1 MKKTDILNALGILL
15 AMTSCGSASQ
25 YASNQK
31 YQDGFYSRPSA
42 TETRTA
48 TLASRS
54 KVDELVEETKNSQIF
69 LKAGETDTLYVPE
82 NMSTTLKFNKD
93 QGITSVTVTN
103 EPVYSLYPESYYWY
117 GPYWNT

>member
-54 KVDELVEETKNSQIF
+54 KVDELVEED
-69 LKAGETDTLYVPE
+69 AGVEGTGAGLGVELGGEEGLGLVEDALVGGVVDVEEEGRPAFGKG
-82 NMSTTLKFNKD
+82 LGD
-93 QGITSVTVTN
+93 DVVA
-103 EPVYSLYPESYYWY
+103 VVL
-117 GPYWNT
+117 